1 MPSYLFQ
8 NGCNAQVKGR
18 ERKTI
23 SFIHFFGTHCTPHT
37 LFLCIIFNVSQSIF
51 EFFINHHDFLKTNK
65 IVVLDNKSQTKK
77 ALLKSRSSET
87 WNNTM
92 TLLWNMIRSPSCFY
106 VVFST
111 KYLII
116 CQHRSHQFLKEFPW
130 YATDKNIRSVKCNMG
145 KELSN

>member
-8 NGCNAQVKGR
+8 NDCNAQVKGR

-23 SFIHFFGTHCTPHT
+23 SFIQLFGTHCTPHT

-51 EFFINHHDFLKTNK
+51 EFFISHHDFLKTNK

-77 ALLKSRSSET
+77 LYWKAGHQRHETTPWLYCGIWSEV
-87 WNNTM
+87 
-92 TLLWNMIRSPSCFY
+92 PH
-106 VVFST
+106 VFMLFSQQ

-116 CQHRSHQFLKEFPW
+116 CQHRSYQFLKEFPW